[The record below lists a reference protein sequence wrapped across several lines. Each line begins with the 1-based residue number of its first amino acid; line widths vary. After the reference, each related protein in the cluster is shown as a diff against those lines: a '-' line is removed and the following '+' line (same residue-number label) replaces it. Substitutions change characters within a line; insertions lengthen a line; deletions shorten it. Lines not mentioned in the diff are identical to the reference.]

1 MLPPNCPTLIVTR
14 LQFAKTDFRGE
25 ADFSVLHYAGR
36 VDYSAR
42 KWLMKNMDPL
52 NENIVQQLRQ
62 SQDQFVSTIWKDG
75 ECHSAFRIRPELTM
89 NSNTNSSGLG
99 MDRQVGFV
107 IADKFAGN
115 TGNRAKQ
122 M

>member
-1 MLPPNCPTLIVTR
+1 M
-14 LQFAKTDFRGE
+14 
-25 ADFSVLHYAGR
+25 HYAGR

>member
-1 MLPPNCPTLIVTR
+1 MPVSR

-62 SQDQFVSTIWKDG
+62 SQDQFVCTIWKDG
-75 ECHSAFRIRPELTM
+75 EWVPFGA
-89 NSNTNSSGLG
+89 LG
-99 MDRQVGFV
+99 WMLQTQ
-107 IADKFAGN
+107 FALIP
-115 TGNRAKQ
+115 R
-122 M
+122 

>member
-1 MLPPNCPTLIVTR
+1 MLLSSCPTRIVTR

-25 ADFSVLHYAGR
+25 ADFSVMHYAGR

-75 ECHSAFRIRPELTM
+75 ERHSEFRFRPEVTM
-89 NSNTNSSGLG
+89 NSNAISLHL
-99 MDRQVGFV
+99 R
-107 IADKFAGN
+107 
-115 TGNRAKQ
+115 
-122 M
+122 

>member
-1 MLPPNCPTLIVTR
+1 M
-14 LQFAKTDFRGE
+14 QFAKTDFRGE

-62 SQDQFVSTIWKDG
+62 SQDQFVCTIWKDG
-75 ECHSAFRIRPELTM
+75 ECHSAFSCCRLQAPRKLRRIPRWFQLPRY
-89 NSNTNSSGLG
+89 NFSWPSS
-99 MDRQVGFV
+99 Q
-107 IADKFAGN
+107 N
-115 TGNRAKQ
+115 EE
-122 M
+122 